1 MNRLT
6 VGLGRMGR
14 WLLLL
19 APTLVLASEL
29 VLANDVPKG
38 TMPADDKHMG
48 VATCA
53 SSLCHGSSKPLEA
66 TPVLQNEYV
75 TWSQF
80 DPHSGAY
87 RLLLNTESKEIAR
100 RMGIGPAHEAPE
112 CLTCHAE
119 VVPVEKRGPRF
130 QATDGIGCESCHGG
144 AERWLSTHYQTP
156 EITRAD
162 NLLRGLVALERA
174 EVRAET
180 CTGCHVGAADKF
192 ANHRMMAAGHP
203 RLVFELDTY
212 TELWRTSGGRQH
224 YRKDADYTQRKSLPA
239 SVNVWTVG
247 LVEAARQQVV
257 LAEKH
262 ASPIPDFAIYACH
275 SCHRD
280 VRVDAFGDGKS
291 AANGAAAG
299 VLKAL
304 STAPGDLRLQDGHAR
319 TLLVVADTLALPGR
333 EQLARSL
340 GALQQAANRNP
351 ATIGRISKD
360 IHGQL
365 TELGATLAAHP
376 WNPTDKRRVLE
387 AIVSAARGGA
397 YPDPASAEQVA
408 MGMVVLLAGLDLD
421 RQRRAEIDAL
431 FAALQDDRSYD
442 GKRFKSI
449 LERTPLGR

>member
-6 VGLGRMGR
+6 AGLQRTSR
-14 WLLLL
+14 WLLCL
-19 APTLVLASEL
+19 APTLVLA
-29 VLANDVPKG
+29 NDVSSGQMPK
-38 TMPADDKHMG
+38 DDAHMG

-66 TPVLQNEYV
+66 SPVLQNEYV

-87 RLLLNTESKEIAR
+87 RILLNAESKAIAE
-100 RMGIGPAHEAPE
+100 RMGLGPAHEAPA

-119 VVPVEKRGPRF
+119 VVPAAERGPRF
-130 QATDGIGCESCHGG
+130 QTTDGIGCESCHGG

-156 EITRAD
+156 QISRAD

-180 CTGCHVGAADKF
+180 CTGCHVGANDKF

-224 YRKDADYTQRKSLPA
+224 YRKDADYSERKSLPA

-247 LVEAARQQVV
+247 LIEAARQQVV

-262 ASPIPDFAIYACH
+262 AGPVADFAIYACH

-280 VRVDAFGDGKS
+280 VRVDAFGGGQPS
-291 AANGAAAG
+291 ARAPGS
-299 VLKAL
+299 LKAL
-304 STAPGDLRLQDGHAR
+304 DTTPGDLRLQDSHAR

-333 EQLARSL
+333 EKLALSL
-340 GALQQAANRNP
+340 GALQQAVNRNP
-351 ATIGRISKD
+351 AEIGALASQLQQ
-360 IHGQL
+360 QL
-365 TELGATLAAHP
+365 TDLGAVLAAHP
-376 WNPTDKRRVLE
+376 WNSTDKRRVLE
-387 AIVSAARGGA
+387 AMVSAARGGA

-408 MGMVVLLAGLDLD
+408 MGLVVLLAGLDLD
-421 RQRRAEIDAL
+421 RDRRAEIDAL
-431 FAALQDDRSYD
+431 FTALQDDRSYD

-449 LERTPLGR
+449 LERTALGR

>member
-1 MNRLT
+1 MKCLIARVWRT
-6 VGLGRMGR
+6 SR

-19 APTLVLASEL
+19 TPALA
-29 VLANDVPKG
+29 LANDVSRG
-38 TMPADDKHMG
+38 QMPDDDKHMG

-87 RLLLNTESKEIAR
+87 RLLLNAESQAIAR
-100 RMGIGPAHEAPE
+100 RMGIGPAHQAPE

-119 VVPVEKRGPRF
+119 VVPVDNRGPRF
-130 QATDGIGCESCHGG
+130 QPTDGIGCEACHGG
-144 AERWLSTHYQTP
+144 SERWLSTHYQTP

-224 YRKDADYTQRKSLPA
+224 YRKDSDYSQRKTVPA

-247 LVEAARQQVV
+247 LVEAARQQVI

-262 ASPIPDFAIYACH
+262 SGPIPDFAIYACH

-280 VRVDAFGDGKS
+280 VRVDAFGEGKTM
-291 AANGAAAG
+291 ATPPTG

-304 STAPGDLRLQDGHAR
+304 ATAPGDLRLQDGHAR
-319 TLLVVADTLALPGR
+319 TLLVVAETLALPGR
-333 EQLARSL
+333 EPLAKSL
-340 GALQQAANRNP
+340 GALQQTANRNP
-351 ATIGRISKD
+351 ATLPRVAQD
-360 IHGQL
+360 IHRQL
-365 TELGATLAAHP
+365 TELGAALAAHP
-376 WNPTDKRRVLE
+376 WNATDKRRVLE
-387 AIVSAARGGA
+387 AMVVAARSGA

-408 MGMVVLLAGLDLD
+408 MGMVVLLAGLDMD
-421 RQRRAEIDAL
+421 RARRAEIDAL

-449 LERTPLGR
+449 LERTALDR

>member
-1 MNRLT
+1 MKRST
-6 VGLGRMGR
+6 AGLWHKSR

-19 APTLVLASEL
+19 VPAW
-29 VLANDVPKG
+29 VLANEVPQGAIPK
-38 TMPADDKHMG
+38 DDKHMG

-80 DPHSGAY
+80 DPHAGAY
-87 RLLLNTESKEIAR
+87 RLLLNAESKAIAR
-100 RMGIGPAHEAPE
+100 RMGIGAAHEAPE
-112 CLTCHAE
+112 CLACHAE
-119 VVPVEKRGPRF
+119 VVEVENRGPRF
-130 QATDGIGCESCHGG
+130 QTTDGIGCEACHGG

-162 NLLRGLVALERA
+162 NLLRGLKALERPL
-174 EVRAET
+174 VRAET

-192 ANHRMMAAGHP
+192 ATHRMMAAGHP

-212 TELWRTSGGRQH
+212 TEIWRTSGGRQH
-224 YRKDADYTQRKSLPA
+224 YRKDADYSQRKTLAA
-239 SVNVWTVG
+239 SVNVWSVG
-247 LVEAARQQVV
+247 LVEAARQQLI

-280 VRVDAFGDGKS
+280 VRVDAFGDS
-291 AANGAAAG
+291 ASLSSSSMNIGS
-299 VLKAL
+299 LKAL
-304 STAPGDLRLQDGHAR
+304 TTAPGDLRLQDGHAR
-319 TLLVVADTLALPGR
+319 TLLVMADTLALPGR
-333 EQLARSL
+333 DQLAKSL

-351 ATIGRISKD
+351 ATLPPLTKD
-360 IHGQL
+360 IHRQL
-365 TELGATLAAHP
+365 TNLGAALAAHA
-376 WNPTDKRRVLE
+376 WTVTDKRRVLE
-387 AIVSAARGGA
+387 AMVSAARGGA

-408 MGMVVLLAGLDLD
+408 MGMVVLLADLDLD
-421 RQRRAEIDAL
+421 RERRAEIDAL
-431 FAALQDDRSYD
+431 FTALQDDRSYD

-449 LERTPLGR
+449 LERTALGR